1 MTDFRARVIEIAKAE
16 IGPQGK
22 GSLKVEAYWRATL
35 PPSWTDAQVHLYA
48 KTREWCGGFAL
59 WCLKQAGLAR
69 DIFWQD
75 GLGFLGK
82 LPRTLTPSRGDI
94 GYKQSPFQHHLLF
107 DYEHDG
113 WIMSVDGNQPDVRE
127 QRRRKQGLTFYS
139 IEPLIRALDTEPAPA
154 PTEPTLPA
162 VPRRTL
168 RWSMNGEDVRELQ
181 GLLNQFGHA
190 LVCDGNFGR
199 ITEAAVKSFQRR
211 AGLEPDGVCGPKTW
225 KALLA

>member
-22 GSLKVEAYWRATL
+22 GSLKVEGYWRATL

-82 LPRTLTPSRGDI
+82 LPRTTTPSRGDI

-127 QRRRKQGLTFYS
+127 QRRRRDGLTFYS
-139 IEPLIRALDTEPAPA
+139 IEPLIRAVEPHDTEPMM
-154 PTEPTLPA
+154 PA

-225 KALLA
+225 KALTNDPR